1 MRKTALM
8 LTSTC
13 LLAIATLAGPATA
26 RDREDHAALTADQM
40 ADRADIKTA
49 QLKAVL
55 HLSSDQ
61 EKNWSSFAGAMQSM
75 NKKRA
80 NLAVLVSD
88 ERANRPDPVDDL
100 QQINDR
106 ADSQINRA
114 NDWKTLAT
122 ASKPLYSSLDEQQKQ
137 RFSESLFSQDRDHDA
152 N

>member
-106 ADSQINRA
+106 ADARINLA
-114 NDWKTLAT
+114 NDWKAIAT
-122 ASKPLYSSLDEQQKQ
+122 ASKPLYDSLDKQQKRQ
-137 RFSESLFSQDRDHDA
+137 FSESMSSQDREPES